1 VEEVRMNETNS
12 TTLSSERAM
21 EILRYAFKPLTCV
34 AQFQNVGTL
43 VVFEVSDGTKRIL
56 KHGIPAAF
64 AHNGYNLR
72 TQIMEVRRAIEKKG
86 MRLAPWE
93 MPSTLG
99 RVVRV
104 TAQIVPPDPESGCT
118 GDS

>member
-1 VEEVRMNETNS
+1 MNETNS
-12 TTLSSERAM
+12 RILSSERAM

-64 AHNGYNLR
+64 AHNHYNLR
-72 TQIMEVRRAIEKKG
+72 TEIIGVRRAIEKKG
-86 MRLAPWE
+86 LWLAAWE
-93 MPSTLG
+93 MPSPLRG
-99 RVVRV
+99 VVRV
-104 TAQIVPPDPESGCT
+104 TARTVLPDPEPGCNL
-118 GDS
+118 DS